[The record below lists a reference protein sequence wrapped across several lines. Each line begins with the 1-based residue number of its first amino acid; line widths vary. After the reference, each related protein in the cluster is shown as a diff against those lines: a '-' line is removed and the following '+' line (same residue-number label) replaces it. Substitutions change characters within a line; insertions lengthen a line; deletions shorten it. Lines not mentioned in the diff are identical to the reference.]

1 MYSYVPDAKRQK
13 KNPSG
18 EGEGVSMETLISGA
32 TSDVGPINPVQDFNV
47 SRDSPLNQRLK
58 NNINFFV
65 ERNEDITAHL
75 RLQLHNIYII

>member
-1 MYSYVPDAKRQK
+1 MFSYVPDAKRQK

-47 SRDSPLNQRLK
+47 SNSPLNQRL
-58 NNINFFV
+58 NNNVIFL
-65 ERNEDITAHL
+65 L
-75 RLQLHNIYII
+75 RETKS